1 VVGFLALNMLI
12 KVTLTA
18 PSSQNLGDHIP
29 HIFALKTCSLVVY
42 PIYIQV
48 SNLCYGLMAADI
60 PWLSH
65 YYSSLYLSDPSD
77 VSPIGYQLFYD
88 SMNFASM
95 YLSGA
100 ILFIFLSMVGLLT
113 CSPSKKKKDS

>member
-1 VVGFLALNMLI
+1 MLI
-12 KVTLTA
+12 KTICTA

-29 HIFALKTCSLVVY
+29 HILALKTCSLLVY
-42 PIYIQV
+42 PIYVQV

-60 PWLSH
+60 PWLSNL
-65 YYSSLYLSDPSD
+65 YSNLYLSDPSD

-88 SMNFASM
+88 NMNFASM

-100 ILFIFLSMVGLLT
+100 ILFISISIIGLLT
-113 CSPSKKKKDS
+113 CNKTKNNKGT